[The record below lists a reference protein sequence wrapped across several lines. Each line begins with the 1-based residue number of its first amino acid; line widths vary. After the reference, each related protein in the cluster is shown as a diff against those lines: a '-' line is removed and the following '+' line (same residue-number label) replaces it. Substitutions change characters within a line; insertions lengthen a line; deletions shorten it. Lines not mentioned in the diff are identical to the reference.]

1 MDFETPPQH
10 EMIRQTVRQFFARE
24 WPRERLR
31 AIDEEAVMPPE
42 LREGMG
48 KLGWFSMLVPAQYGG
63 TDSTVQDVAVL
74 LEEVARHFVSAAGLF
89 VLGAMAGRLLSRH
102 GTDAQRQA
110 MFPWLI
116 TGQGMISFGITEPT
130 GGTDA
135 LALTTTARRDGD
147 EWVINGQKVFT
158 SMAHYA
164 EHIIAVA
171 RTTPNPPKRA
181 QGISLIAVPM
191 NTPGVTVRKL
201 KMLGWRSAGTNEVF
215 FDDVRVPV
223 TNLIGEQDRGFYHL
237 LESLNN
243 ERITCAAIST
253 GIARAAFED
262 ALEYAKDRHAFG
274 RPIGQF
280 QAIQHYLAEMATD
293 VDQAWLLTQRAAWRQ
308 DKGLPSHVE
317 SGMAKYASAEIAV
330 RNCDKGMRLLGGY
343 GFTLEY
349 DMQRYLRD
357 SRLQPF
363 SPVSNEMVKNLI
375 GESLG
380 LPRSY

>member
-1 MDFETPPQH
+1 
-10 EMIRQTVRQFFARE
+10 
-24 WPRERLR
+24 
-31 AIDEEAVMPPE
+31 MPPE

-48 KLGWFSMLVPAQYGG
+48 RLGWFSMLVPAEYGG
-63 TDSTVQDVAVL
+63 TDSTVQDIAVL
-74 LEEVARHFVSAAGLF
+74 LEELARHFVSAAGLF
-89 VLGAMAGRLLSRH
+89 VLGAMAGRLLSRY

-110 MFPWLI
+110 MFPRLI

-135 LALTTTARRDGD
+135 LALTTTAKRDGD

-164 EHIIAVA
+164 EHIITVA
-171 RTTPNPPKRA
+171 RTTPNLPKRA

-191 NTPGVTVRKL
+191 NTPGITVRKL

-215 FDDVRVPV
+215 FDQVRVPV
-223 TNLIGEQDRGFYHL
+223 TNLIGEPGRGFYHL

-243 ERITCAAIST
+243 ERITCAAISV

-262 ALEYAKDRHAFG
+262 ALQYAKDRQAFG

-293 VDQAWLLTQRAAWRQ
+293 VDQARLLTQRAAWLQ
-308 DKGLPSHVE
+308 DNDRPCQVE
-317 SGMAKYASAEIAV
+317 SGMAKYASAEVAV
-330 RNCDKGMRLLGGY
+330 RNCDKGMRILGGY
-343 GFTLEY
+343 GFTLES